1 MLPGITQAKAYM
13 PDDRSNTG
21 VVGSEILACSGD
33 YRTDEHVIAG
43 SGGEECVYA
52 GNIWRVNR
60 FGRGHDLV
68 VVREV
73 RLRTGSGQQE
83 TLDHAAYIVDNRFP
97 CREQ

>member
-21 VVGSEILACSGD
+21 VVGSEILACSGG

-43 SGGEECVYA
+43 SGGEKCVYA

-73 RLRTGSGQQE
+73 RLRTGFGQFG
-83 TLDHAAYIVDNRFP
+83 TFDTGS
-97 CREQ
+97 